1 MIQFFKEDSAKLM
14 KSSKKDWDLD
24 KEIDWDNKTPAHLKS
39 KGKND
44 LATAHQKKIDT
55 LLVESG
61 MPNDITQTQSEVN
74 MNVEADVKTESSSEI
89 RLKRMQD
96 LADKMKEMDYD

>member
-1 MIQFFKEDSAKLM
+1 
-14 KSSKKDWDLD
+14 
-24 KEIDWDNKTPAHLKS
+24 
-39 KGKND
+39 
-44 LATAHQKKIDT
+44 
-55 LLVESG
+55 
-61 MPNDITQTQSEVN
+61 